1 MKLITY
7 ERITTAIVAPSTNVG
22 SLKNKS
28 FSLFYLIQVLIRMN
42 LNGFPL
48 KAFKV
53 LVKRITPQSETTV
66 LELSGNVFETK
77 RC

>member
-1 MKLITY
+1 
-7 ERITTAIVAPSTNVG
+7 
-22 SLKNKS
+22 
-28 FSLFYLIQVLIRMN
+28 MN